1 MHREDA
7 SVKAEVQWCVCR
19 AETAGRCQER
29 GGVGTGPVM
38 ASPSEFQEGINPA
51 DTLISNSWLPQLGED
66 KFVLFSDTKCW

>member
-1 MHREDA
+1 MCLQGREGWQLPG
-7 SVKAEVQWCVCR
+7 E
-19 AETAGRCQER
+19 
-29 GGVGTGPVM
+29 GGVGKGPVM